1 MYFTEM
7 LIQYCRDTN
16 IFVRKKKSLFQELL
30 PIIFNKYFQNFTFLN
45 LYHYELCESFHKKP
59 KKSFSQIMSN

>member
-7 LIQYCRDTN
+7 LIQYCRDAN

-30 PIIFNKYFQNFTFLN
+30 PIIFNRNTVKTSHF
-45 LYHYELCESFHKKP
+45 
-59 KKSFSQIMSN
+59 